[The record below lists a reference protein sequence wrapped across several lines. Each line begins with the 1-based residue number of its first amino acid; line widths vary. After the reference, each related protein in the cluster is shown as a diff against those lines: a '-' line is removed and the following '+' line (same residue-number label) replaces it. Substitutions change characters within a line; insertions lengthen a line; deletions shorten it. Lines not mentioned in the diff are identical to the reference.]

1 MKKLVI
7 TFAAAAGLMSC
18 ASVLPHHPET
28 GEISIALTKAG
39 AAESGYGDSDM
50 TFGISA
56 HLGEA
61 EPYTADYVWNA
72 KVSVTGGTP
81 VSECPL
87 YRMDGMPIRFYA
99 YMPYAADSDTCAA
112 VSISGPGEVP
122 EIRYRAC
129 EDASGHIDIR
139 TAEGMET
146 DGTVSLVFHHILA
159 GIRIVKGKEFDESG
173 SIEAIRAVGV
183 TGSGSYNMVSG
194 TWSLTGE
201 RRSFHASDTDMRFL
215 LPPQVFDDDTR
226 LEIAINDSGRTISGA
241 IPLAGMIAE
250 AGHLYTFSVTYT
262 AGRLDISSTESF
274 IAGPSFDLDDSS
286 EYSGHQ

>member
-7 TFAAAAGLMSC
+7 TFAAAGLMSC
-18 ASVLPHHPET
+18 SAVLPQHPET

-39 AAESGYGDSDM
+39 AAESGYGDSCL

-122 EIRYRAC
+122 EIRYDAS
-129 EDASGHIDIR
+129 EDAAGHIDIR
-139 TAEGMET
+139 TSEGMET
-146 DGTVSLVFHHILA
+146 EGSVSLEFHHILA

-173 SIEAIRAVGV
+173 SIEEIRAAGV
-183 TGSGSYNMVSG
+183 TGSGNYNMVAG
-194 TWSLTGE
+194 TWSLTGG
-201 RRSFHASDTDMRFL
+201 RRSFRASGTDMRFL
-215 LPPQVFDDDTR
+215 LPPQVFDGDAR
-226 LEIAINDSGRTISGA
+226 LEIEINDRGRKISGA
-241 IPLAGMIAE
+241 IPLAGMTAE
-250 AGHLYTFSVTYT
+250 AGHLYTFSVTYS

-286 EYSGHQ
+286 EYNGHQ

>member
-18 ASVLPHHPET
+18 DSVLPHHPET

-56 HLGEA
+56 HLGES

-81 VSECPL
+81 ASECPL
-87 YRMDGMPIRFYA
+87 YRMVGVPIRFYA
-99 YMPYAADSDTCAA
+99 YMPYAADSDTCADI
-112 VSISGPGEVP
+112 SISGPGEVP

-146 DGTVSLVFHHILA
+146 DGSVSLEFQHILA

-173 SIEAIRAVGV
+173 SIEEIRAVGV
-183 TGSGSYNMVSG
+183 RGSGSYNMVSG
-194 TWSLTGE
+194 TWSLAGE
-201 RRSFHASDTDMRFL
+201 RRSFRASGTDMRFL
-215 LPPQVFDDDTR
+215 LPPQVFDDDAR
-226 LEIAINDSGRTISGA
+226 LEIAINDSGRKISGA
-241 IPLAGMIAE
+241 ISLARMISE

-262 AGRLDISSTESF
+262 AGRLEISSTESF
-274 IAGPSFDLDDSS
+274 TDGPSFDIDDSS